1 MTTYGYLGPEGTF
14 AEAALLASLGV
25 TEEAAGPPEGVELR
39 PYAGVAAAIAAVR
52 SGEVAASMVP
62 VENSVEG
69 AVAQTLDELAT
80 GQPLTVVGEAV
91 LPVTFA
97 LLARPGT
104 TLGDVRRVGTHPHAE
119 AQTRRW
125 FAEHLPGVAVV
136 PTTSTAAAAAALAD
150 GTAQWDGAVSA
161 PFAASVYGL
170 AVLAEG
176 VGDNPSA
183 ETRFVLVSGPAAPPA
198 ATGADKTSLVL
209 YIGQDHPGAL
219 MEILTEFAVRGINL
233 TRIES
238 RPTGGGIGDYFFSID
253 CEGHVDDARVGEAL
267 MGLRRV
273 CAEVRFLGSF
283 PRVDGVRPILR
294 RGVSDEEY
302 RDAQAWLARVREGR
316 P

>member
-1 MTTYGYLGPEGTF
+1 VTAYGYLGPEGTF
-14 AEAALLASLGV
+14 CEAALLASLGV
-25 TEEAAGPPEGVELR
+25 SDGVTGLPEDVRLK

-52 SGEVAASMVP
+52 SGEVSASMVP

-69 AVAQTLDELAT
+69 SVAQTLDLLAT
-80 GQPLTVVGEAV
+80 GAPLTVIGEAV
-91 LPVTFA
+91 LPVTFS

-104 TLGDVRRVGTHPHAE
+104 TLADVRRVGTHPHAE

-125 FAEHLPGVAVV
+125 FADHLPGVAVV
-136 PTTSTAAAAAALAD
+136 PTTSTAAAAASLAD
-150 GTAQWDGAVSA
+150 GTAQWDGAITA
-161 PFAASVYGL
+161 PFAAAVYGL

-176 VGDNPSA
+176 VGDNASA
-183 ETRFVLVSGPAAPPA
+183 ETRFVLVSGPIAPPTA
-198 ATGADKTSLVL
+198 SGADKTSLVL

-219 MEILTEFAVRGINL
+219 LEILTEFAVRGINL

-294 RGVSDEEY
+294 RGVSDAEY
-302 RDAQAWLARVREGR
+302 HDAQAWLARVRDGR
-316 P
+316 A

>member
-1 MTTYGYLGPEGTF
+1 VTAYGYLGPEGTF
-14 AEAALLASLGV
+14 SEAALLASLGA
-25 TEEAAGPPEGVELR
+25 TDGLPEGVRLT
-39 PYAGVAAAIAAVR
+39 PYAGVAAAIAGVR
-52 SGEVAASMVP
+52 AGEVVASMVP

-69 AVAQTLDELAT
+69 AVAQTLDLLAT
-80 GQPLTVVGEAV
+80 GAPLTVIGEAV
-91 LPVTFA
+91 LPVAFS

-104 TLGDVRRVGTHPHAE
+104 TLADLKRVGTHPHAE
-119 AQTRRW
+119 AQTRQW
-125 FAEHLPGVAVV
+125 FAAHLPGVAVV

-150 GTAQWDGAVSA
+150 GTAHWDGDVSA
-161 PFAASVYGL
+161 PIAASLYGL
-170 AVLAEG
+170 AVHAEG
-176 VGDNPSA
+176 VGDNAAA

-198 ATGADKTSLVL
+198 ASGADKTSLVL

-283 PRVDGVRPILR
+283 PRVDGVRPALR
-294 RGVSDEEY
+294 RGVSDAEY
-302 RDAQAWLARVREGR
+302 HDAQAWLARVREGR
-316 P
+316 A